1 MYNQFAFKFNV
12 IIVNNNDFRK
22 YQFIQLHG
30 HGDAI
35 NYFLLIY
42 MHYSILT
49 FKCSPYMETLE
60 HWRHYYISYYF
71 YILTKN

>member
-22 YQFIQLHG
+22 YQFNIQLHG

-35 NYFLLIY
+35 NYFLV
-42 MHYSILT
+42 
-49 FKCSPYMETLE
+49 
-60 HWRHYYISYYF
+60 
-71 YILTKN
+71 

>member
-30 HGDAI
+30 DGDAI
-35 NYFLLIY
+35 IF
-42 MHYSILT
+42 
-49 FKCSPYMETLE
+49 
-60 HWRHYYISYYF
+60 
-71 YILTKN
+71 

>member
-1 MYNQFAFKFNV
+1 MQSYFLELVQSCNPHNKCISNKCITNSLLNLINV

-35 NYFLLIY
+35 NYFLV
-42 MHYSILT
+42 
-49 FKCSPYMETLE
+49 
-60 HWRHYYISYYF
+60 
-71 YILTKN
+71 